1 MIDRGKGIR
10 KIGKVGVVYKYDAL
24 GLARE
29 VSAFLEEK
37 GIEVEQFH
45 LPSSELEKYDFIVSV
60 GGDGTILQ
68 ILQDLEECPPI
79 FGINRGR
86 IGILTHAEPENFR
99 ERLER
104 VLEGKVK
111 TEKFMRLDCL
121 VNNSRIH
128 TALNEIAILTS
139 EPARLIGMKV
149 FVDGIEIENMRAD
162 GMLFS
167 TPIGSTAYA
176 LSTGGP
182 IVDPYLPSILITPIA
197 PFKLGWKPW
206 IVNRRSKIGVELHPE
221 RKALAV
227 ADGQKTKE
235 VFPGDKIEIVESKC
249 PAIFFKSPVN
259 RIARIAD
266 RLKRIS

>member
-1 MIDRGKGIR
+1 MIADGKVKKIR
-10 KIGKVGVVYKYDAL
+10 KVGVVYKYDSL
-24 GLARE
+24 GLARK
-29 VSAFLEEK
+29 VSAFLEER

-45 LPSSELEKYDFIVSV
+45 LPSTELEKYDFIVSV

-68 ILQDLEECPPI
+68 ILQDIERCPPI
-79 FGINRGR
+79 FGINKGR
-86 IGILTHAEPENFR
+86 VGILTHAEPENFK
-99 ERLER
+99 ERLEVILTGEVR
-104 VLEGKVK
+104 V
-111 TEKFMRLDCL
+111 EKFMRLDCI
-121 VNNSRIH
+121 VNDSRIH

-139 EPARLIGMKV
+139 EPARLIGMRV
-149 FVDGIEIENMRAD
+149 FVNDVEIEDMRAD

-182 IVDPYLPSILITPIA
+182 IVDPYLPSILIIPIA

-206 IVNRRSKIGVELHPE
+206 IVRRDSSIRVELHPE

-227 ADGQKTKE
+227 ADGQKMKE
-235 VFPGDKIEIVESKC
+235 VFPGDRIEVVESKY
-249 PAIFFKSPVN
+249 PAVFFESPVN

-266 RLKRIS
+266 RLKKIS

>member
-1 MIDRGKGIR
+1 MRAVKIGKV
-10 KIGKVGVVYKYDAL
+10 GKVGVVYKYDSL

-29 VSAFLEEK
+29 VSAFLEEN
-37 GIEVEQFH
+37 GVEVEQFH
-45 LPSSELEKYDFIVSV
+45 LPSFELEKYDFIVSV

-68 ILQDLEECPPI
+68 ILQDIEECPPI
-79 FGINRGR
+79 FGINRGK
-86 IGILTHAEPENFR
+86 IGILTHAEPDNFR
-99 ERLER
+99 EGLKK
-104 VLEGKVK
+104 VLGGKVK
-111 TEKFMRLDCL
+111 TEKFMRLDCY
-121 VNNSRIH
+121 VNDLRTQ
-128 TALNEIAILTS
+128 TALNEIAILSS

-149 FVDGIEIENMRAD
+149 FVNGVEIEDMRAD

-206 IVNRRSKIGVELHPE
+206 IVNRKSKIRVELHPE

-227 ADGQKTKE
+227 ADGQKIKE
-235 VFPGDKIEIVESKC
+235 VFPGDKIEILESDH
-249 PAIFFKSPVN
+249 PAVFFESPVS
-259 RIARIAD
+259 RIGRIAD
-266 RLKRIS
+266 RLKKIR

>member
-1 MIDRGKGIR
+1 MIAECEGIGKIR
-10 KIGKVGVVYKYDAL
+10 KVGVVYKYDSL
-24 GLARE
+24 GLARK

-68 ILQDLEECPPI
+68 ILQDIETCPPI

-86 IGILTHAEPENFR
+86 IGILTHAEPENFK
-99 ERLER
+99 ERLEK
-104 VLEGKVK
+104 VLDGKVK
-111 TEKFMRLDCL
+111 TEKFMRLDCF
-121 VNNSRIH
+121 VNDERIH

-139 EPARLIGMKV
+139 EPARLIGMKI
-149 FVDGIEIENMRAD
+149 FVNEVEIEDMRAD

-206 IVNRRSKIGVELHPE
+206 IVNRKSRIRIELHPE

-235 VFPGDKIEIVESKC
+235 VFPGDKIEVAESKY

-259 RIARIAD
+259 RIGRIAD
-266 RLKRIS
+266 RLKKIS

>member
-1 MIDRGKGIR
+1 MM
-10 KIGKVGVVYKYDAL
+10 KIGKVGVVYKYDSL

-29 VSAFLEEK
+29 VSAFLEEY
-37 GIEVEQFH
+37 GVEVEQFH

-68 ILQDLEECPPI
+68 ILQDIVECPPI

-86 IGILTHAEPENFR
+86 IGILTHAEPNNFR
-99 ERLER
+99 EELKK
-104 VLEGKVK
+104 VLEGKIK
-111 TEKFMRLDCL
+111 TEKFMRLDCY

-128 TALNEIAILTS
+128 TALNEITILSS

-149 FVDGIEIENMRAD
+149 FVDGVEIEDMRAD

-206 IVNRRSKIGVELHPE
+206 VLNRESRVTVELYPE
-221 RKALAV
+221 RKALAI
-227 ADGQKTKE
+227 ADGQKTRE
-235 VFPGDKIEIVESKC
+235 VFPEDKIEILESKY
-249 PAIFFKSPVN
+249 PAVFFESPVN

-266 RLKRIS
+266 RLKKIR